1 MKKTFAIILGIF
13 ISFMM
18 LGCGGNSHIAQMMES
33 SECPEAFRSGV
44 PYPDENLNIAF
55 YSWNNSTKQTPF
67 GTGYVIANEDN
78 DNDNFIFVKNNGE
91 IFYGLNYGTGNYEY
105 AKVFDYA
112 SNEFDICEGLRCS
125 EKRPVKFENN
135 DYKGLF
141 ELIVNGSEEYSGLE
155 NLGFFFD
162 TNMSYFFILDF
173 SEDIYADTLN
183 TRMSA
188 LKSLRL
194 STNAKLTER
203 CRIKSNQ
210 LQSAE
215 EDSINELEEN
225 IRNSSLSNAEKE
237 STIKICEGIKELM
250 NKIKDT
256 ESIIKAAESLIK
268 EDEELLKTA
277 KSEEEAERL
286 KSDIQILKNDIE
298 LKQRT
303 ITSCYND
310 ITINIFDIIKKLDPE
325 TRERDET
332 IERKSKAVKQSEK
345 IENTSTILNNTTNLD
360 YERKSKSFK

>member
-33 SECPEAFRSGV
+33 SECPEALRYGV
-44 PYPDENLNIAF
+44 PYPDENWDIAF

-125 EKRPVKFENN
+125 EKRPVKFEND

-141 ELIVNGSEEYSGLE
+141 ELIVEGSEEYYGLE

-162 TNMSYFFILDF
+162 ANMSYFFILDF

-183 TRMSA
+183 ARMSA

-194 STNAKLTER
+194 STNVDLTKKCELKSDKLETAQE
-203 CRIKSNQ
+203 N
-210 LQSAE
+210 
-215 EDSINELEEN
+215 SINKFEEE
-225 IRNSSLSNAEKE
+225 IRASSLSKAEKDDI
-237 STIKICEGIKELM
+237 IKICQKMKELITQ
-250 NKIKDT
+250 IKD
-256 ESIIKAAESLIK
+256 AESSIQSNKDLIEAK
-268 EDEELLKTA
+268 EKELENT
-277 KSEEEAERL
+277 KSQEEAEKI
-286 KSDIQILKNDIE
+286 KSDIQKLKKDIE
-298 LKQRT
+298 QEQDT
-303 ITSCYND
+303 IISCNKG
-310 ITINIFDIIKKLDPE
+310 IGQNMIGIIARLDPK
-325 TRERDET
+325 TKSRDET
-332 IERKSKAVKQSEK
+332 LERKSNAVRQSEK
-345 IENTSTILNNTTNLD
+345 IENTSTILNNTTNLK
-360 YERKSKSFK
+360 YERKSKSVK

>member
-1 MKKTFAIILGIF
+1 MKKAFAIILCIF
-13 ISFMM
+13 VSFMT
-18 LGCGGNSHIAQMMES
+18 LGCGGNSHIAHMMES
-33 SECPEAFRSGV
+33 SECPEAFRYGV
-44 PYPDENLNIAF
+44 PYPDENWNIAF

-78 DNDNFIFVKNNGE
+78 SNDNFLLVKNNEE
-91 IFYGLNYGTGNYEY
+91 IFYGLNNGAGNYEY

-125 EKRPVKFENN
+125 EKRPVKFEDDN
-135 DYKGLF
+135 YEGLF
-141 ELIVNGSEEYSGLE
+141 ELIVNGSEEYYDLE

-173 SEDIYADTLN
+173 SEDIYANTLN

-194 STNAKLTER
+194 STNTKLTER
-203 CRIKSNQ
+203 WRVKSNQ

-215 EDSINELEEN
+215 EDSINELEED
-225 IRNSSLSNAEKE
+225 IRNSSLSKTEKE
-237 STIKICEGIKELM
+237 LTIKICEKIKELIK
-250 NKIKDT
+250 NIKDT

-268 EDEELLKTA
+268 EKEELLKTA

-286 KSDIQILKNDIE
+286 KSDIQRLKNDIE
-298 LKQRT
+298 QNQRT
-303 ITSCYND
+303 ITSYFKDIGQNIID
-310 ITINIFDIIKKLDPE
+310 ITMKLNPK

-332 IERKSKAVKQSEK
+332 LERKPKEVRQSIQIGKICDILKNIYNLLFERKSRSVK
-345 IENTSTILNNTTNLD
+345 
-360 YERKSKSFK
+360 

>member
-1 MKKTFAIILGIF
+1 
-13 ISFMM
+13 M

-33 SECPEAFRSGV
+33 SECPEALRYGV
-44 PYPDENLNIAF
+44 PYPDENWDIAF

-78 DNDNFIFVKNNGE
+78 DNDNFLFVKNNGE
-91 IFYGLNYGTGNYEY
+91 IFYGLNYGTGDYEY

-125 EKRPVKFENN
+125 EKRPVKFEND

-141 ELIVNGSEEYSGLE
+141 ELIVEGSEEYYGLE

-162 TNMSYFFILDF
+162 ANMSYFFILYF

-183 TRMSA
+183 ARMSA

-286 KSDIQILKNDIE
+286 KSDIQRLKNDIE

-310 ITINIFDIIKKLDPE
+310 ITKNIFDIIKKLDPK

-345 IENTSTILNNTTNLD
+345 VKTTSTILNNTTNLD
-360 YERKSKSFK
+360 YERKSKSVK

>member
-1 MKKTFAIILGIF
+1 MKNMFAIILGIF
-13 ISFMM
+13 ISFMT
-18 LGCGGNSHIAQMMES
+18 LGCGSSHITYLTES
-33 SECPEAFRSGV
+33 SECPEAFRYGV

-112 SNEFDICEGLRCS
+112 NNEFDICEGLRCS
-125 EKRPVKFENN
+125 EKRPVKFEND

-141 ELIVNGSEEYSGLE
+141 ELIVEGSEEYSGIE

-173 SEDIYADTLN
+173 SEDIYANTLN
-183 TRMSA
+183 TRMSV

-194 STNAKLTER
+194 STNTNLTER
-203 CRIKSNQ
+203 CRLNRDGLNATEKNEIKQ
-210 LQSAE
+210 LE
-215 EDSINELEEN
+215 ED
-225 IRNSSLSNAEKE
+225 IRASSLSEVEKE
-237 STIKICEGIKELM
+237 DIIKICEEIQELIK
-250 NKIKDT
+250 KIEDV
-256 ESIIKAAESLIK
+256 ESSIKAGEK
-268 EDEELLKTA
+268 DEEKQKTIN
-277 KSEEEAERL
+277 SY
-286 KSDIQILKNDIE
+286 
-298 LKQRT
+298 
-303 ITSCYND
+303 YND
-310 ITINIFDIIKKLDPE
+310 IKRKILDIVKKLDPK
-325 TRERDET
+325 TKSRDET
-332 IERKSKAVKQSEK
+332 LERKSNAVRQSEK